1 MMSGKQ
7 TIYELLQTD
16 YARNYNVNAVNRML
30 HNLDKGTF
38 YLGGQ
43 IKMQKNDLV
52 GLEAVEKSK
61 EITKQ
66 RLKEYGGPCNSWE
79 MHSINKSDEELKVV
93 EHLIKRNIT

>member
-1 MMSGKQ
+1 MSGKQ

-30 HNLDKGTF
+30 HNLDNGTF

-66 RLKEYGGPCNSWE
+66 RLKKYGGPCNSWE